1 MEKRFII
8 KKCEHCGALV
18 EVLEDCNCENC
29 GIKCCGEIMQ
39 ELKPLESEEVT
50 KHLPILEVDGD
61 KIKVSFKHPMEEDHL
76 IKYVWMVYDNKV
88 LKATLTK
95 DDEATCTFEYVKG
108 AILYSYCNKHGLWK
122 KAVE

>member
-8 KKCEHCGALV
+8 KKCENCGALV

-88 LKATLTK
+88 LKTTLTK

-108 AILYSYCNKHGLWK
+108 ATLYSYCNKHGLWK